1 MSIPSSLQKM
11 GYIPPTMTTFKK
23 LSLIYL
29 SYRSYLRVKT
39 QSLPAKD
46 SRILYLSDNQ
56 QNKNG

>member
-1 MSIPSSLQKM
+1 
-11 GYIPPTMTTFKK
+11 MTN
-23 LSLIYL
+23 LSLICL
-29 SYRSYLRVKT
+29 SYRSYLYVKT

>member
-1 MSIPSSLQKM
+1 MSIPSSLQKV

-23 LSLIYL
+23 RSLICL
-29 SYRSYLRVKT
+29 SYRSYLCVKT